1 MGAGRRRGM
10 TLMEVLIAIVLV
22 AVAFGGLATAVTWSI
37 QTIRASRESAAALQA
52 AQQEIERMRNA
63 SFASVAPHTFAVPS
77 LRNRDG
83 TAVSGSFAV
92 QDETATMKKVTAHVG
107 WVSHAG
113 PPPGR
118 PMHVSLATYIT
129 KEGIGRP

>member
-83 TAVSGSFAV
+83 TAVR
-92 QDETATMKKVTAHVG
+92 
-107 WVSHAG
+107 VSHAG